1 VAAGDMIGASPL
13 VSAYFLDEPTIN
25 AMNLAQVDIAAVG
38 NHEFDKGSAELLRMA
53 RGGCQKYTTRRP
65 CQLEEF
71 GGAKF
76 EFLAANVQTA
86 SGKTLF
92 PATAL
97 RRFGQV
103 TIGFIG
109 MTLKDTGTHVTPV
122 GVAGLTFAEEAATAN
137 ALVPG
142 LKAAGADT
150 VVLIIHEGGRTPE
163 VYREAGCEGLSGP
176 IVDIVG
182 KLDPAIRTIVS
193 GHTHN
198 AYACEIEKGG
208 AKRMLTSA
216 GRYGYMVSDI
226 RLTFNAAGNELV
238 GQGAINVPVLADR
251 FPADAG
257 VARLVRRYA
266 EAAAPAAARVVGRLA
281 GPAPD
286 SKDDN
291 ESPAANLIADAQL
304 AATSAPDRGGAQI
317 SFINA
322 TGVRTDLVPNERG
335 EVTYGQ
341 IFAIQPFGNNL
352 VVKTLTGA
360 QLKAVLEQQFEVDN
374 GVTKVNSL
382 LVPSANFSFRYELD
396 RPEGQRITA
405 MAIGAKPVDPQT
417 RYRVTVNNFLA
428 SGGDGFSVL
437 AQGTDAFDAGLDLD
451 ALEAWLAKGQPV
463 PKVGRTIGNFR

>member
-1 VAAGDMIGASPL
+1 ASPL
-13 VSAYFLDEPTIN
+13 VSALFLDEPTIN
-25 AMNLAQVDIAAVG
+25 AMSAAGVDIAAVG

-53 RGGCQKYTTRRP
+53 KGGCQKYTSRRP
-65 CQLEEF
+65 CQLEQF
-71 GGAKF
+71 SGAKF
-76 EFLAANVQTA
+76 EFLAANVRTE

-97 RRFGQV
+97 RRFGPV

-109 MTLKDTGTHVTPV
+109 MTLKETATLVTPA
-122 GVAGLTFAEEAATAN
+122 GVAGLTFTDEAATAN

-142 LKAAGADT
+142 LKAAGADA
-150 VVLIIHEGGRTPE
+150 VVLVIHEGGRTPD
-163 VYREAGCEGLSGP
+163 VYGEAGCEGLSGP
-176 IVDIVG
+176 ILDVAA
-182 KLDPAIRTIVS
+182 KLDPAIRTIIS

-208 AKRMLTSA
+208 AKRMLTSG

-226 RLTFNAAGNELV
+226 RLTFDADGNTLL
-238 GQGAINVPVLADR
+238 GQRAINVPVLADR
-251 FPADAG
+251 FAAEAG
-257 VARLVRRYA
+257 VALLVKRYG
-266 EAAAPAAARVVGRLA
+266 EAAAPAAARVVGKLA

-286 SKDDN
+286 SGDDN

-304 AATSAPDRGGAQI
+304 AATRAPERGGAQI

-322 TGVRTDLVPNERG
+322 TGVRTNLVPNERG

-352 VVKTLTGA
+352 VVKTLSGA
-360 QLKAVLEQQFEVDN
+360 QLKAVLEQQFGTRD
-374 GVTKVNSL
+374 GVTRVKSL
-382 LVPSANFSFRYELD
+382 LVPSANFSFSYDLD

-405 MAIGAKPVDPQT
+405 MLLGGKPINPQAQ
-417 RYRVTVNNFLA
+417 YRVSTNNFLS

-437 AQGTDAFDAGLDLD
+437 AQGADAFDAGLDLD

-463 PKVGRTIGNFR
+463 PKFGRTIGNFR

>member
-1 VAAGDMIGASPL
+1 
-13 VSAYFLDEPTIN
+13 
-25 AMNLAQVDIAAVG
+25 
-38 NHEFDKGSAELLRMA
+38 MA
-53 RGGCQKYTTRRP
+53 RGGCQKYTTRQP
-65 CQLEEF
+65 CQIEQF
-71 GGAKF
+71 AGANF
-76 EFLAANVQTA
+76 EFLAANVHTA
-86 SGKTLF
+86 NGTTLF

-103 TIGFIG
+103 TVGFIG
-109 MTLKDTGTHVTPV
+109 MTLKDTGTHVTPA
-122 GVAGLTFAEEAATAN
+122 GVAGLTFADEAATAN

-150 VVLIIHEGGRTPE
+150 VVLVIHEGGRTPE

-176 IVDIVG
+176 IIDIAA
-182 KLDPAIRTIVS
+182 KLDPSIRTIVS

-198 AYACEIEKGG
+198 AYACEIDQGG
-208 AKRMLTSA
+208 SKRMLTSA

-226 RLTFNAAGNELV
+226 RLTFDAAGNQLV
-238 GQGAINVPVLADR
+238 GQRAINVPVLAER
-251 FPADAG
+251 FPAEAG
-257 VARLVRRYA
+257 VATMVTRYA
-266 EAAAPAAARVVGRLA
+266 EAAAPAAARVVGKLA

-304 AATSAPDRGGAQI
+304 AATRGPDRGGAQI

-322 TGVRTDLVPNERG
+322 TGVRTGLVPNERG

-360 QLKAVLEQQFEVDN
+360 QLKAVLEQQFGADK
-374 GVTKVNSL
+374 GVAKVKSL
-382 LVPSANFSFRYELD
+382 LVPSANFSFRYDLD

-405 MAIGAKPVDPQT
+405 MTLDGKPIRPEA
-417 RYRVTVNNFLA
+417 RYRISVNNFLA

-437 AQGTDAFDAGLDLD
+437 AKGTDAFDAGLDLD
-451 ALEAWLAKGQPV
+451 ALEAWLSKGQPV
-463 PKVGRTIGNFR
+463 PKIGRTIGNFR